1 MKKIITLAWFIANC
15 AAATAWAQAYP
26 FNEAGVTM
34 GHWHLNSKDVEASK
48 KLFVAMGGTAIK
60 PGDFELVRFPG
71 VIVNL
76 HLRQPAPPANG
87 GTVGSVVNHVGF
99 IVNDVQASIAR
110 WKAAGVPVVPGNN
123 NRLDQAYVNMPD
135 GLRIE
140 VLEDKAQ
147 QYPIQHEHVHFF
159 LPESVIPQSQAWYAK
174 HFGAKPGVRND
185 APVAD
190 LPGVQLRFAKTDKA
204 LVPTRGRIL
213 DHIGFDVKDLKAF
226 LAKLEADGIKIER
239 PYTFNEKTGEALA
252 FISDPWGVS
261 IELNQRR
268 PR

>member
-99 IVNDVQASIAR
+99 IVNNVQVNPASVKLPIGRALKGKELKNFFDANERFELVTTGCAAVLVDGHERASRRRLGIIASSSTR
-110 WKAAGVPVVPGNN
+110 
-123 NRLDQAYVNMPD
+123 VNPFP
-135 GLRIE
+135 R
-140 VLEDKAQ
+140 EDK
-147 QYPIQHEHVHFF
+147 E
-159 LPESVIPQSQAWYAK
+159 
-174 HFGAKPGVRND
+174 
-185 APVAD
+185 
-190 LPGVQLRFAKTDKA
+190 T
-204 LVPTRGRIL
+204 
-213 DHIGFDVKDLKAF
+213 
-226 LAKLEADGIKIER
+226 
-239 PYTFNEKTGEALA
+239 
-252 FISDPWGVS
+252 
-261 IELNQRR
+261 
-268 PR
+268 